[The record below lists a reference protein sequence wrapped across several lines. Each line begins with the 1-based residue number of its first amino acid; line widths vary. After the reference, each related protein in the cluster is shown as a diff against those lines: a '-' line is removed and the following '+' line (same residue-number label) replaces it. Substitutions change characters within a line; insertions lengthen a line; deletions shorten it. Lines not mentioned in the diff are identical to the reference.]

1 MSPDTRSYGGTPA
14 PDPGPSL
21 ITPGNRM
28 SDSVSAPPSP
38 TVDVD
43 VTYLLVHTGDDDP
56 VASEETVRR
65 HAGPGWTV
73 LATHASRW
81 SWAIRLDAHGA
92 AHDAPARVA
101 QAVAVRVLAEH
112 AIDVEGWGPAGL
124 PGTAYVAVTAP
135 PLVPRQRRGP
145 LRWWR

>member
-1 MSPDTRSYGGTPA
+1 
-14 PDPGPSL
+14 
-21 ITPGNRM
+21 M

-43 VTYLLVHTGDDDP
+43 VAYLLVHSGDDPGTP
-56 VASEETVRR
+56 VVTTRR

-73 LATHASRW
+73 LATHADRW
-81 SWAIRLDAHGA
+81 SWTIRLDAHGA

-101 QAVAVRVLAEH
+101 QAVAVRVLADH
-112 AIDVEGWGPAGL
+112 AIDVEGWGPADP

-135 PLVPRQRRGP
+135 GLVPRQRRGP
-145 LRWWR
+145 SRWWR